1 MFSSAGTSTRCACG
15 PSKVSQ
21 STKSH
26 VISRSH
32 PPSALQNRYALRSTT
47 VCQSNGSDSNPKSGD
62 EPTEDLGLGLK
73 SVWVGAE
80 ILGNVV
86 GAAKGNQINSNSS
99 SSTSTSGR
107 QQGGLTRGEAIESI
121 RKDYDVNYFVSGSGD
136 LSAYDP
142 QCRFA
147 DPFASFV
154 GTERFQRNVGNLGG
168 MLQDVQLDI
177 SEFSETKDGNLKT
190 KWRFS
195 ASLDLPWKP
204 RLAAAGGT
212 MHVLDPNTNL
222 VVEHIESWD
231 VKPGAVI
238 KTLLKPSAK
247 VPTSN
252 WDVLFNSIH
261 DGDLTGIWL
270 ASPSN
275 VIKLTGAVVS
285 LSLVLKLITGHG
297 LDAWPVAAAG
307 LVAGLVTEILK
318 ISGVAQ
324 GGESN

>member
-1 MFSSAGTSTRCACG
+1 
-15 PSKVSQ
+15 
-21 STKSH
+21 
-26 VISRSH
+26 
-32 PPSALQNRYALRSTT
+32 
-47 VCQSNGSDSNPKSGD
+47 
-62 EPTEDLGLGLK
+62 
-73 SVWVGAE
+73 VGAE

-86 GAAKGNQINSNSS
+86 GAAKGTQP
-99 SSTSTSGR
+99 STSTSGR
-107 QQGGLTRGEAIESI
+107 QQGLSREKAIESI
-121 RKDYDVNYFVSGSGD
+121 RKDYDVSYFVSGQGD

-142 QCRFA
+142 DCRFA
-147 DPFASFV
+147 DPFASFR

-177 SEFSETKDGNLKT
+177 SEFSETADGNLKT

-195 ASLDLPWKP
+195 AILDLPWKP

-212 MHVLDPNTNL
+212 LHILDPNTNL

-231 VKPGAVI
+231 VKPAAVV

-247 VPTSN
+247 IPTSN

-270 ASPSN
+270 ASSSN
-275 VIKLTGAVVS
+275 VIKLTGAVVA
-285 LSLVLKLITGHG
+285 LSLALKLLTGSG
-297 LDAWPVAAAG
+297 LDVWPLAAAG
-307 LVAGLVTEILK
+307 AGLAAGLVTEILK

>member
-1 MFSSAGTSTRCACG
+1 MVSSTATSARCACG
-15 PSKVSQ
+15 PSKASQ
-21 STKSH
+21 HS
-26 VISRSH
+26 ISQVRKIGSH
-32 PPSALQNRYALRSTT
+32 PPTGTPLRIRHTLRST
-47 VCQSNGSDSNPKSGD
+47 NPKD
-62 EPTEDLGLGLK
+62 DDKPTEDLGLGLK

-86 GAAKGNQINSNSS
+86 GAAKGNQP
-99 SSTSTSGR
+99 STSTSVR
-107 QQGGLTRGEAIESI
+107 QQGLSREQAIESI
-121 RKDYDVNYFVSGSGD
+121 RKDYDVSYFVSGQGD

-142 QCRFA
+142 DCRFA
-147 DPFASFV
+147 DPFASFR

-177 SEFSETKDGNLKT
+177 SEFSETADGNLKT

-195 ASLDLPWKP
+195 AILDLPWKP

-212 MHVLDPNTNL
+212 MHILDPNTNL

-231 VKPGAVI
+231 VKPGAVV

-247 VPTSN
+247 IPTSN

-261 DGDLTGIWL
+261 DGDLSGIWL
-270 ASPSN
+270 ASSSN
-275 VIKLTGAVVS
+275 VIKLTGAVVV
-285 LSLVLKLITGHG
+285 LSFVLKLVTGNG

-307 LVAGLVTEILK
+307 FVAGLITEVLK